1 MKRILLLII
10 AIAIG
15 TFTANAQI
23 GGLIE
28 RGIREAKKNARNTE
42 QQAREQAQQQAEEQ
56 ATESIKEQL
65 GVDEENVEET
75 SNIDDSE
82 PLTYESLMRQMPELP
97 SVKDM
102 VNHKKAELNGQ
113 GIKLLTSSVT
123 KFQLSVLELTS
134 KVYTIQCQDADS
146 AQIMEA
152 AYKNAELY
160 TGLSREEID
169 MLSEMS
175 EEEQEAYLATHYNEG
190 QAEAELM
197 REAMEAS
204 EYLKP
209 LEPKIDQWTEVDNR
223 VNKIYEDADKQCAA
237 IYKKYVSKL
246 DPEDES
252 EYNKN
257 LLKYYEEVAPIIRQ
271 SVVDGSKVRLDEQLP
286 IAMEIEEEMI
296 KIRAE
301 HQDVY
306 SALLNYAVLTA
317 SQYFTDALKICEIPE
332 YPEDNE

>member
-23 GGLIE
+23 SGLIE
-28 RGIREAKKNARNTE
+28 RGIREAKKNARNSE

-56 ATESIKEQL
+56 ATESVKEQL
-65 GVDEENVEET
+65 GVEEANVEET
-75 SNIDDSE
+75 SNVDESE
-82 PLTYESLMRQMPELP
+82 PLTYEGLMRQMPQLP
-97 SVKDM
+97 TVKDM
-102 VNHKKAELNGQ
+102 VSYKKAELNGQ
-113 GIKLLTSSVT
+113 GLKQLSSPVM
-123 KFQLSVLELTS
+123 KFQMSILDLTS
-134 KVYTIQCQDADS
+134 KVYTIQYQDADS
-146 AQIMEA
+146 AQMMEA

-169 MLSEMS
+169 MLAEMS

-209 LEPKIDQWTEVDNR
+209 LEPKIDQWTEIDNR
-223 VNKIYEDADKQCAA
+223 VNQIYEDADNQCAA
-237 IYKKYVSKL
+237 IYKKYASKL
-246 DPEDES
+246 DPENES

-271 SVVDGSKVRLDEQLP
+271 SVVDGNKVRLDEQLP

-306 SALLNYAVLTA
+306 SALLNYAILTA
-317 SQYFTDALKICEIPE
+317 SQYFTDALKLCEIPE